1 MIRDLEKNQIGLQ
14 EGANRHC
21 LLLGKSGCGKT
32 WSCYRMLEAT
42 LDQGKT
48 CLVID
53 YSGSITRIESI
64 NRELQQMAQNYSGA
78 EKKGCY
84 SE

>member
-48 CLVID
+48 CLVFD
-53 YSGSITRIESI
+53 YSGSFTSKELIKGDFQKMEQDLFGS
-64 NRELQQMAQNYSGA
+64 RERR
-78 EKKGCY
+78 K
-84 SE
+84 